1 LIRRSSRSPNFAKIG
16 AANMSD
22 LGYTQVKNVERRTW
36 DKEDFESRAK
46 ARLEGGDD
54 YEAKEEESKASGKR
68 ARKEEFLPAEP
79 GSQGPAGSKRAYLKA
94 RTEKVELDAHLG
106 KTQVV
111 TMSAIG
117 GQQGGYW
124 CETCK
129 CLLKDSNAYLDHING
144 KKHQR
149 SLGFTMRVERSSVNS
164 VKGRLDALKAAQEEK
179 AKSLGGKKKTPIE
192 EYEERLAEA
201 AAAEESAKQERK
213 EAAAAGKAAAKAAKA
228 APAQEEEV
236 DEEAAAMAAMMGFKG
251 FGGGK

>member
-1 LIRRSSRSPNFAKIG
+1 
-16 AANMSD
+16 MSD
-22 LGYTQVKNVERRTW
+22 LGYKQVKNVERRTW

-68 ARKEEFLPAEP
+68 VRKEEFLPAEP
-79 GSQGPAGSKRAYLKA
+79 GAQGPAGSKRAYLKA
-94 RTEKVELDAHLG
+94 RTDKVELDAHLG

-149 SLGFTMRVERSSVNS
+149 ALGFTMRVERSSVNS
-164 VKGRLDALKAAQEEK
+164 VKGRLDALRAAQEEK
-179 AKSLGGKKKTPIE
+179 AKSLGGTKKTPIE

-201 AAAEESAKQERK
+201 AAAEESAKQERR
-213 EAAAAGKAAAKAAKA
+213 EAAAADKAAAKAAKSAA
-228 APAQEEEV
+228 APAKEEV
-236 DEEAAAMAAMMGFKG
+236 DEEAAAMAAMMGFGG
-251 FGGGK
+251 FGGSKR